1 MLDTHIRF
9 KLSNSETRRYAVD
22 VVAQAVTQIAGPTDG
37 AVVLGGRDGFSPAWA
52 FDTTSTTAWAAPLA
66 GGAVFNFPPISG
78 GVSTSSLVLAPNDDP
93 LGEVIFVDDNLG
105 LRRYVGGE
113 LVVRTSVLGTPA
125 TAVAAG
131 LTPTQL
137 VLLARLGNGD
147 LAWKAFDRDSMP
159 ATVAPNDW
167 EPAPTTATVVNL
179 GGGPDVVVQL
189 ASHGAALLRALR
201 TDITVGMHRY
211 NNGPRGFAAAQ
222 VGGVAGVRMPGGA
235 GLDWNVPLLLRELAV
250 VLTPGAAAGF
260 LQDYTFAI
268 IDEGSGEYIPEL
280 NFPAGVWA
288 DETIT
293 YNPLLEPPAPPVILP
308 FWTNLT
314 QCAEVLQ

>member
-1 MLDTHIRF
+1 MHDTHIRF
-9 KLSNSETRRYAVD
+9 KLSNGETRRYAAD
-22 VVAQAVTQIAGPTDG
+22 VVAQELVQIAEPTDG
-37 AVVLGGRDGFSPAWA
+37 ALVLGGVDGFSPAWA
-52 FDTTSTTAWAAPLA
+52 FNSANTTAWAAPLA
-66 GGAVFNFPPISG
+66 GGAVFNFPPISSG
-78 GVSTSSLVLAPNDDP
+78 ASASSLVLAPNDDP

-113 LVVRTSVLGTPA
+113 LAVRTSVLGAPV

-147 LAWKAFDRDSMP
+147 LAWAAFDRDSMP
-159 ATVAPNDW
+159 ATVAPNAW

-189 ASHGAALLRALR
+189 ESHGAALLRALR

-222 VGGVAGVRMPGGA
+222 VGGVAGVRMPGGE
-235 GLDWNVPLLLRELAV
+235 GLDWNIPLLLRELAV
-250 VLTPGAAAGF
+250 VLTPGTATGF
-260 LQDYTFAI
+260 LQDYTFALV
-268 IDEGSGEYIPEL
+268 DEGSGEYIPEL
-280 NFPAGVWA
+280 NFPAGVWSN
-288 DETIT
+288 ETVV

-308 FWTNLT
+308 FWTNLA
-314 QCAEVLQ
+314 QCVEVLQ